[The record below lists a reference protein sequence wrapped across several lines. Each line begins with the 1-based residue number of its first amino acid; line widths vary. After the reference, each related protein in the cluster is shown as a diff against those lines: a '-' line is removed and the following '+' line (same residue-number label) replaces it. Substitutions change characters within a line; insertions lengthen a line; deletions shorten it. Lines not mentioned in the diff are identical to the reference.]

1 MSDYRYPPELP
12 ILALTIF
19 VIGVVVLFS
28 AGLTICLVPLFFGA
42 VVVFAYFMNQAHNR
56 ALMEQATA
64 VTPQN
69 VPVLAAIVQ
78 DCVNR
83 VRPGAVQVF
92 VVREKQLNAY
102 TFGLSSP
109 HSIVLYSPLLKVMDA
124 DELRFIIGHEMG
136 HVALGHTWINSLL
149 GGMAGVPTSL
159 GAAVILVFAFRW
171 WNRACEYSADRS
183 GLLAC
188 RDPQKAVSAM
198 LKLVAGPNSLDYAM
212 QTVDAQDD
220 SIKNV
225 LAESL
230 STHPMLIRRINE
242 LRKWAGTRE
251 YQALRD
257 NQNRA

>member
-1 MSDYRYPPELP
+1 MSDYRYPSEVP
-12 ILALTIF
+12 ILTLTLI
-19 VIGVVVLFS
+19 VLGAVMLFG
-28 AGLTICLVPLFFGA
+28 AGLTVCLVPLVFG
-42 VVVFAYFMNQAHNR
+42 VVAIFAYAMNQAHNR
-56 ALMEQATA
+56 ALIEQATA
-64 VTPQN
+64 VTPHNAPQ
-69 VPVLAAIVQ
+69 LAAIVQ

-83 VRPGAVQVF
+83 VRPSAVQVF

-109 HSIVLYSPLLKVMDA
+109 HSIVLYSPLLKIMDE

-159 GAAVILVFAFRW
+159 GAAVILIFAFRW

-198 LKLVAGPNSLDYAM
+198 LKLVAGPRNLEQTM

-220 SIKNV
+220 TLSGV
-225 LAESL
+225 LAESI

-242 LRKWAGTRE
+242 LRKWAETRE

-257 NQNRA
+257 RQAV

>member
-1 MSDYRYPPELP
+1 MSDYRYPSEVP
-12 ILALTIF
+12 ILTLTLI
-19 VIGVVVLFS
+19 VLGAVMLFG
-28 AGLTICLVPLFFGA
+28 AGLTICLVPLFFG
-42 VVVFAYFMNQAHNR
+42 VVAIFAYAMNQAHNR
-56 ALMEQATA
+56 ALIEQATA

-69 VPVLAAIVQ
+69 APQLAAIVQ

-83 VRPGAVQVF
+83 VRPSAVQVF

-109 HSIVLYSPLLKVMDA
+109 HSIVLYSPLLKIMDE

-159 GAAVILVFAFRW
+159 GAAVILIFAFRW

-198 LKLVAGPNSLDYAM
+198 LKLVAGPRSLEQTM

-220 SIKNV
+220 TLSGV
-225 LAESL
+225 LAESI

-242 LRKWAGTRE
+242 LRKWAETRE

-257 NQNRA
+257 RQAV